1 MLQYKQKFDTYSWV
15 KYEPNNHEKSLF
27 DRAKKYIAYFRF
39 IPWVEMVAIVNSLS
53 MYATHKDSDIDLF
66 IITEKNRMWF
76 VRVFVTL
83 LFSCL
88 WVWRKGDEVAG
99 NFCLSF
105 FITTDA
111 MDLSKIALEDDI
123 YLYYW
128 IYYLKPIFIRGD
140 MYDQF
145 LAQNSWVVI
154 PPDQK
159 NENAK
164 YITYS
169 QNRGKSCF
177 FWWILD
183 SIFRYFWEKKTQKSY
198 REKWSP
204 EGVIITSEMLKFH
217 DQDRRVE
224 IRDALRIN

>member
-111 MDLSKIALEDDI
+111 MDLSKIGYI
-123 YLYYW
+123 IWSLYSFEE
-128 IYYLKPIFIRGD
+128 ICMINSLLKIPGSWSLQIRK
-140 MYDQF
+140 MRM
-145 LAQNSWVVI
+145 QNI
-154 PPDQK
+154 
-159 NENAK
+159 
-164 YITYS
+164 
-169 QNRGKSCF
+169 
-177 FWWILD
+177 
-183 SIFRYFWEKKTQKSY
+183 
-198 REKWSP
+198 
-204 EGVIITSEMLKFH
+204 
-217 DQDRRVE
+217 
-224 IRDALRIN
+224 